1 MIKQRAINPTA
12 LPAIGQPLGGGFY
25 AGRIFFDGIEH
36 AIIDAG
42 REFESQALWWDQ
54 PGPRVTVRGAQSLH
68 DGHTNTL
75 AMAESGSAIARK
87 VLGMTIRGQRGW
99 HLPSIEQLQVM
110 RANLLQLDDWD
121 RYWSTHREGGPA
133 QAFTKAEYWS
143 STQNASGSSWCLHM
157 LPWCVPTTNWATKCK
172 GIRPVRTLL
181 ISQEAFIHPAATDRK
196 DMENFPPPDLR
207 GLANQQAVA
216 SVLER
221 FVNEDAGKFYG
232 RTEALVAELAAL
244 AAIVVADQRDGKN
257 LTRQASN
264 HSVD

>member
-1 MIKQRAINPTA
+1 MIKRRAINPA
-12 LPAIGQPLGGGFY
+12 SIPAIGQPLGGGFY
-25 AGRIFFDGIEH
+25 AGRMFFAGAEH
-36 AIIDAG
+36 AVIDSG
-42 REFESQALWWDQ
+42 REFDGLAQWQDQ
-54 PGPRVTVRGAQSLH
+54 SGPRITVRGAQCRH
-68 DGHTNTL
+68 DGYANTL
-75 AMAESGSAIARK
+75 AMAEAGSAIARK

-110 RANLLQLDDWD
+110 RANLLQLEDWG
-121 RYWSTHREGGPA
+121 RYWTMQREGGPT

-181 ISQEAFIHPAATDRK
+181 ISQDAFVHAPSTDAV
-196 DMENFPPPDLR
+196 FPKTDLR

-216 SVLER
+216 TVLER

-232 RTEALVAELAAL
+232 RTAVLVAELAAL
-244 AAIVVADQRDGKN
+244 ATSDVTDRRDNRN
-257 LTRQASN
+257 LPRQASN